1 MPVAAAIGA
10 GASIIGG
17 LITNH
22 TNKKISE
29 DTNRRAENMHR
40 LNMDYNDVGAQMQRS
55 MAAGVHP
62 MLAAGAQPT
71 DAPTAPDY
79 DVPTMQNPFQAAS
92 SVGVNISQQSIQREQ
107 LELNAQQLELEG
119 KKVFNAQVQN
129 VVNLLG
135 EIFSKVGPMTS
146 DEVANYVRAADPSLS
161 SLADEIAGIASDNLT
176 ITEINNKIRTS
187 NVDAATKEYIFST
200 LEKFRQA
207 EYELLVNQGTY
218 YKEKA
223 TESKHSQDLMD
234 AQKGYYE
241 ALDKMTDAKRRE
253 IEQAI
258 SNMKEQWK
266 TLNFQGELD
275 ALKLKN
281 VLTIAE
287 STIQKITAEAHVSMN
302 EARHWV
308 WSELIDAT
316 GGNWGIINKIH
327 AETDISNPVVSGKHY
342 YSPYVITK

>member
-1 MPVAAAIGA
+1 MPIAAAIGA

-22 TNKKISE
+22 TNKKLSE
-29 DTNRRAENMHR
+29 DANRRADNMHR
-40 LNMDYNDVGAQMQRS
+40 LNMEYNDVGAQMQRS

-79 DVPTMQNPFQAAS
+79 DVPTIQNPFQSAS

-119 KKVFNAQVQN
+119 KKVFNAQIQN

-135 EIFSKVGPMTS
+135 EIFAKVGPMTS

-161 SLADEIAGIASDNLT
+161 SLADEIAGLASDNLT
-176 ITEINNKIRTS
+176 ITEIFNKIRTS

-207 EYELLVNQGTY
+207 EYDLLVNQGTY

-234 AQKGYYE
+234 AQKGYYQ
-241 ALDKMTDAKRRE
+241 ALEKMTDAKRRE

-258 SNMKEQWK
+258 ANMKEQWK

-275 ALKLKN
+275 AIKVKN

-287 STIQKITAEAHVSMN
+287 ANINKLVAEAHVSYN
-302 EARHWV
+302 EATYWV
-308 WSELIDAT
+308 WNELIDAS
-316 GGNWGIINKIH
+316 GGTWGIINKLQSDYQ
-327 AETDISNPVVSGKHY
+327 TGNPMLSGDRYFPPTVV
-342 YSPYVITK
+342 TK